1 MKKYLFLSVLFLFAC
16 SKNQENQP
24 AETEFIRVWGKVH
37 STGPLTFIEEDNN
50 ERFFL
55 EIENKNFD
63 PDLIRFKLGSHEF
76 AFFESV
82 DYEFDESR
90 VGEMWLEGG
99 GDCSGFYF
107 QATKTFEDFGEIEK
121 LKFEPEELFWDCA
134 IYVEPRDAFP
144 MTFEFFIRK
153 KG

>member
-1 MKKYLFLSVLFLFAC
+1 MKKYLFLGILFLFAC
-16 SKNQENQP
+16 NKD
-24 AETEFIRVWGKVH
+24 AELPESEFIRVWGKVH
-37 STGPLTFIEEDNN
+37 TTGPLTFIEEDNN
-50 ERFFL
+50 ERFYL
-55 EIENKNFD
+55 EIEHKD
-63 PDLIRFKLGSHEF
+63 IDAELIRFKLGAHEF

-82 DYEFDESR
+82 EYEFDDSR

-144 MTFEFFIRK
+144 MEFEVFIRK
-153 KG
+153 KI